1 MRLTLHNKAI
11 WYPMAALLH
20 RRFRKETEY
29 SLEHPVN
36 LLCKVFYNL
45 FEIKTR
51 PNIFGMARLFQSVDI
66 FKSLTNKIKPLH
78 CPSVML
84 VITSVTLTDFTSP
97 QIMKS
102 YWKHVQHLLMNNH
115 HVYFA
120 FAWANTNQ
128 IWSNFASLE
137 TWLYCSLIKHI
148 KLLGI
153 LLDTMVSF
161 RKYENDCYFYLGPGL
176 YDLHPL
182 GRHAQCCHCSA
193 VSPRQSD
200 KIFQNNIFIFSW

>member
-1 MRLTLHNKAI
+1 MQSDI
-11 WYPMAALLH
+11 PW
-20 RRFRKETEY
+20 
-29 SLEHPVN
+29 
-36 LLCKVFYNL
+36 LLCYTGDSGRRL
-45 FEIKTR
+45 STLL
-51 PNIFGMARLFQSVDI
+51 NILWICFARFSTICLRLKQGQLCLKYFGIARLFQSVDI

-115 HVYFA
+115 RVYFA

-176 YDLHPL
+176 YDLYPL